1 MSPRRAKAV
10 VSRVGVDPAAA
21 LREHLV
27 DAAARLATQVPIAT
41 ITTREIAR
49 AAGVS
54 DGVLYNYFGDKND
67 LLVEALLRQFTRVFE
82 SIRVRMPQPGA
93 GTVEDNLA
101 SIARTLFEVEG
112 EIIPMIAGL
121 LADPI
126 LFHRLFAALHADPR
140 GPQEFR
146 EPLVS
151 YLEGERRLGRV
162 RSDVDPAAVTML
174 LLGSTSILA
183 LGGQFVPNV
192 ASGEPGRVRG
202 IVVELLRGLRPE

>member
-10 VSRVGVDPAAA
+10 VSRVGDDPAAA

-27 DAAARLATQVPIAT
+27 DAAARLTTQAPIAT

-67 LLVEALLRQFTRVFE
+67 LLVEALLRQFRRVFE
-82 SIRVRMPQPGA
+82 SIRGRLPQPGV
-93 GTVEDNLA
+93 GTVDDNLA
-101 SIARTLFEVEG
+101 SIAVTLFEVEG

-121 LADPI
+121 LADPV
-126 LFHRLFAALHADPR
+126 LFHRLFAALHTDPL

-151 YLEGERRLGRV
+151 YLDGERRLGRI

-183 LGGQFVPNV
+183 LAGQFVPGGSSTD
-192 ASGEPGRVRG
+192 ADRVRDL
-202 IVVELLRGLRPE
+202 VNELLRGLRPE